1 VCTWNVSRRAG
12 EVLSGIP
19 LRGNVT
25 VRDSGLKRAERFSDD
40 LESHCALGEARP
52 GVPSRFLEKLPG
64 LQTPCD
70 CALFGLETRD
80 NFPSRRRRPLARI
93 RKIGLGTHRR
103 ASTDARKYSFS
114 SQGLGQIDC
123 IPMSGRRGDVKAM
136 FGHSGQ
142 CLGPRDSIRF
152 GGFHSHRSINLQ
164 CWPTRLAGT
173 LGATGA
179 WICGP

>member
-1 VCTWNVSRRAG
+1 MCTWNVSRRAG

-64 LQTPCD
+64 LQMPFD
-70 CALFGLETRD
+70 CALFGLETQATFAGVVADRYHVIKRLALELID
-80 NFPSRRRRPLARI
+80 VLRPMPGNSRFHHKDQARV
-93 RKIGLGTHRR
+93 
-103 ASTDARKYSFS
+103 
-114 SQGLGQIDC
+114 DC

-136 FGHSGQ
+136 FGHSVK
-142 CLGPRDSIRF
+142 CLGPRDSDTIR
-152 GGFHSHRSINLQ
+152 RI
-164 CWPTRLAGT
+164 P
-173 LGATGA
+173 
-179 WICGP
+179 